1 MQEVLS
7 EIGAWRERG
16 DRIALAT
23 VIDVQRSAPR
33 PPGAKMAVNS
43 AGEIAGSVSGG
54 CVEGA
59 VAEIA
64 DGILRGDPPQLVH
77 FGIADSDA
85 WDVGLPCGGEIDVWV
100 QAYEPSRFEE
110 LARSGGRAA
119 EVTVLE
125 GAVPGAKLVVFAD
138 GATTGSLGSPELDDE
153 AARVGTEL
161 LWAETSERRNGLF
174 VDVIG
179 PPPRLLVF
187 GAVDIAAS
195 LCRLARA
202 AGWRPYVIDPRAR
215 FATPDRFP
223 DAEEVIAAWPEEA
236 VAHLG
241 GVDPATS
248 IVVLTHD
255 PKLDDAAL
263 MLALSSPA
271 RFIGAMGSRRAQAK
285 RRERLLELG
294 IGVGV
299 CNARVL
305 IAELG
310 TGMSV
315 FPTPG
320 HAAAWARLTSR
331 TLQSGNSA
339 RPGRTGKGNPYLRG
353 ALGQCVMAAAR
364 TDTRLG
370 EQYRRIARRRGKQK
384 AIVAVSRVICEIAC
398 ILISDPGARF
408 TDLGADYYNRGDSR
422 RQTRSRIRELE
433 RLNPGMK
440 VTLTPVQQAA

>member
-7 EIGAWRERG
+7 EIGVWRERG

-43 AGEIAGSVSGG
+43 QGEIAGSVSGG

-64 DGILRGDPPQLVH
+64 DGILRGDAPQLLH

-100 QAYEPSRFEE
+100 QAYEPGRFEE
-110 LARSGGRAA
+110 IARSGGRAT

-125 GAVPGAKLVVFAD
+125 GAAPGAKLLVEAD
-138 GATTGSLGSPELDDE
+138 GARSGSLGSPELDDE
-153 AARVGTEL
+153 AARIADEL
-161 LWAETSERRNGLF
+161 LWAETSERREGLF
-174 VDVIG
+174 YDVIG
-179 PPPRLLVF
+179 PSPRLIVF

-195 LCRLARA
+195 LCSLARA
-202 AGWRPYVIDPRAR
+202 AGWRSYVVDPRAR
-215 FATPDRFP
+215 FATPERFP
-223 DAEEVIAAWPEEA
+223 DAEDVIAAWPEEA
-236 VAHLG
+236 VARIG

-263 MLALSSPA
+263 MLALDSPA

-294 IGVGV
+294 ISDEDMARISAPVG
-299 CNARVL
+299 L
-305 IAELG
+305 
-310 TGMSV
+310 
-315 FPTPG
+315 
-320 HAAAWARLTSR
+320 
-331 TLQSGNSA
+331 
-339 RPGRTGKGNPYLRG
+339 
-353 ALGQCVMAAAR
+353 
-364 TDTRLG
+364 
-370 EQYRRIARRRGKQK
+370 
-384 AIVAVSRVICEIAC
+384 
-398 ILISDPGARF
+398 
-408 TDLGADYYNRGDSR
+408 DLGATSR
-422 RQTRSRIRELE
+422 EETSLSILAEIVAARHGRDGGRLAVSKGRIHEV
-433 RLNPGMK
+433 P
-440 VTLTPVQQAA
+440 A

>member
-7 EIGAWRERG
+7 EIGVWRERG

-33 PPGAKMAVNS
+33 PPGAKMAVNEH
-43 AGEIAGSVSGG
+43 GEIAGSVSGG

-100 QAYEPSRFEE
+100 QAYEPGRFEE

-125 GAVPGAKLVVFAD
+125 GAAPGAKLLVFAD

-153 AARVGTEL
+153 AARLGTEL
-161 LWAETSERRNGLF
+161 LWAETSERRNGMF

-223 DAEEVIAAWPEEA
+223 DAEEVVAAWPEEA
-236 VAHLG
+236 VAKLG

-263 MLALSSPA
+263 MLALHSPA

-294 IGVGV
+294 ITDDEFDRISAPVGLDLGGISREET
-299 CNARVL
+299 AL
-305 IAELG
+305 SILAEI
-310 TGMSV
+310 V
-315 FPTPG
+315 
-320 HAAAWARLTSR
+320 
-331 TLQSGNSA
+331 
-339 RPGRTGKGNPYLRG
+339 
-353 ALGQCVMAAAR
+353 AAR
-364 TDTRLG
+364 HGRDGGRLAESKG
-370 EQYRRIARRRGKQK
+370 RIHEVPA
-384 AIVAVSRVICEIAC
+384 
-398 ILISDPGARF
+398 
-408 TDLGADYYNRGDSR
+408 
-422 RQTRSRIRELE
+422 
-433 RLNPGMK
+433 
-440 VTLTPVQQAA
+440 